1 MKYNCTNEF
10 DLALIYKKLTYQST
24 TQMVK
29 ACNFFEQE
37 DMLTKFQK
45 KMAQSLAV
53 AKH

>member
-10 DLALIYKKLTYQST
+10 DLALIYKKLTSQST

-29 ACNFFEQE
+29 ACNFFEQD

-45 KMAQSLAV
+45 KMAHSLAV

>member
-10 DLALIYKKLTYQST
+10 DLALIYKKLTSQSA

-45 KMAQSLAV
+45 KMARALITIKQ
-53 AKH
+53 